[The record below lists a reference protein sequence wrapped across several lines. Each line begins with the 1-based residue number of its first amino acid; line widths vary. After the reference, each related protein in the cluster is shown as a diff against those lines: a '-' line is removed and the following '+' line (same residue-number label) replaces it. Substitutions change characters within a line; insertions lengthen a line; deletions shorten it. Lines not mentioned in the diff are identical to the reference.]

1 MKFKNPMIHFD
12 DEEQNMRDCTYA
24 ESETHEYIKKPIPIL
39 ALKAWFSGYINT
51 PEGIMRFKKGDY
63 LVEGIEG
70 EHYPIKES
78 IFKKTY
84 EETKK

>member
-12 DEEQNMRDCTYA
+12 DKENKNADCSYA
-24 ESETHEYIKKPIPIL
+24 ESEIHEYKKLEPIL
-39 ALKAWFSGYINT
+39 AIKSWFSGYINT

-63 LVEGIEG
+63 LAEGIDG

-84 EETKK
+84 EESKK

>member
-1 MKFKNPMIHFD
+1 MKFKNPMIYF
-12 DEEQNMRDCTYA
+12 EEEENKNCDCSYA
-24 ESETHEYIKKPIPIL
+24 ESEIHEYKKSEPIL
-39 ALKAWFSGYINT
+39 AIKSWFSGHINT
-51 PEGIMRFKKGDY
+51 LEGIMKFKKGDY

-84 EETKK
+84 EERKK